1 LGVRV
6 RVRLRLGSRSVEASA
21 LVNSG
26 FETEEPE
33 IVLPPA
39 LAQALGLEPSSEVSS
54 YSVAG
59 GGLASAFRAAQPV
72 RVELVVNDCEA
83 GEAEAV
89 ASIMPGESEVIIS
102 DRLAHEL
109 GIVILDPY
117 TGEWCLRRELGTR
130 ARSSAKPEYWGP

>member
-1 LGVRV
+1 MGVRV
-6 RVRLRLGSRSVEASA
+6 KVRLRRGSRAVETSA

-26 FETEEPE
+26 FESEEPE
-33 IVLPPA
+33 IVVPPA
-39 LAQALGLEPSSEVSS
+39 LAQAIGLEPSAEVSS

-59 GGLASAFRAAQPV
+59 GGLASAFRAKGPLTV
-72 RVELVVNDCEA
+72 RLVLGDAET
-83 GEAEAV
+83 GEVDAV

-117 TGEWCLRRELGTR
+117 TGEWCLRSELGSR
-130 ARSSAKPEYWGP
+130 VRRSARPEHWEP

>member
-6 RVRLRLGSRSVEASA
+6 RVRLRLGGRAVVTSA

-26 FETEEPE
+26 FESEEPE
-33 IVLPPA
+33 VVLPLS
-39 LAQALGLEPSSEVSS
+39 LAQALGLEPSNEISS

-59 GGLASAFRAAQPV
+59 GGTASAFRARKPV
-72 RVELVVNDCEA
+72 MVKLVLGDV
-83 GEAEAV
+83 EAEEVSAV

-109 GIVILDPY
+109 GIVIIDPY
-117 TGEWCLRRELGTR
+117 TGEWCLRRELGSR
-130 ARSSAKPEYWGP
+130 VRSSARPEYWEA